1 MYSNIYGAAPG
12 RQVHR
17 KRPRLAQ
24 SFPYK
29 TGTGDSIGLA
39 ASKPSWHA
47 NKTLVVAGIDKR
59 FLENKDGIIEKI
71 GVIAGRTITIHHME
85 VLSKEINDW
94 LTVAIEL
101 PEEDFNHLLELDTWE
116 SGIRI
121 RTFVGRRFWRQ
132 NRISKQTRQSSLRMQ
147 WK

>member
-1 MYSNIYGAAPG
+1 M
-12 RQVHR
+12 
-17 KRPRLAQ
+17 K
-24 SFPYK
+24 K
-29 TGTGDSIGLA
+29 
-39 ASKPSWHA
+39 
-47 NKTLVVAGIDKR
+47 ID
-59 FLENKDGIIEKI
+59 
-71 GVIAGRTITIHHME
+71 VIAGRTITIHHME
-85 VLSKEINDW
+85 AISRKINDW